1 MKLHTIVSILRKS
14 AALFLPVFL
23 AANLSAQSI
32 ISLNIRD
39 GNPEGNSAVLG
50 AFGVAAEGTVVD
62 NWNNTNSFGAA
73 NPTLDLVDSSGAAT
87 GVSATVLNA
96 GGQQYWG
103 ADYAGTPWN
112 FGIAHFTGTPNPVSV
127 TFDNLNAAFPLGY
140 YALVYVSGAPPNQ
153 GAAVTDGSTTY
164 YFQTSNPADTT
175 PLLITST
182 TSDTYDVGNYAVF
195 GSITTPLMSDDI
207 TFAIPTGSVVSNN
220 AGIGG
225 VQLVAIPE
233 PSAAAV
239 FVGLLA
245 VGLLLYRR
253 RRA

>member
-1 MKLHTIVSILRKS
+1 MKLHTISQLIRK
-14 AALFLPVFL
+14 APPLLLAVLFAPAL
-23 AANLSAQSI
+23 SGQSI
-32 ISLNIRD
+32 VSLNIYD
-39 GNPEGNSAVLG
+39 GGAEGNAIVTG
-50 AFGVAAEGTVVD
+50 TFGVASEGTVVG
-62 NWNNTNSFGAA
+62 NWNNTNSFGVA
-73 NPTLDLVDSSGAAT
+73 NPTLDLIDSSGAAT
-87 GVSATVLNA
+87 DVSATVRNA
-96 GGQQYWG
+96 GGQQFWG
-103 ADYAGTPWN
+103 AGYAGTPWN
-112 FGIAHFTGTPNPVSV
+112 YGIAHFTGTSNPVSV
-127 TFDNLNAAFPLGY
+127 SFDNLNAAFPLGY
-140 YALVYVSGAPPNQ
+140 YALVYVNGAAANQ

-195 GSITTPLMSDDI
+195 GSIATPLVSDDI
-207 TFAIPTGSVVSNN
+207 TFAIPTGSVLSNN